1 MKLRPG
7 TKVIPQP
14 PPDDRQN
21 GEVALRSNKE
31 LEVLGFQKPEY
42 EGPRANN
49 KYTDELTSLK
59 VQATHGQDLLPSQMH
74 RQEAQTITSGVC
86 LPSNT

>member
-1 MKLRPG
+1 MCQRILSQKESMKLRPG

-21 GEVALRSNKE
+21 GEVALRSKKE

-42 EGPRANN
+42 DKG
-49 KYTDELTSLK
+49 K
-59 VQATHGQDLLPSQMH
+59 
-74 RQEAQTITSGVC
+74 
-86 LPSNT
+86 